1 MVVFS
6 DNIKACLALDNVEAF
21 YLLRITN
28 SDNSVIYAS
37 TTYFKDIV
45 LSNGYSYTAD
55 DLILAVDSPQI
66 SSSVDRE
73 QYKIVL
79 ADPTFAQ
86 GVSAST
92 GLVGKHLETRIGF
105 INRSATPGVTTFV
118 VGSSYNFN
126 GNTLPLSW
134 SYPGTITSTD
144 TATTT
149 TLTNTVIDQNLRLS
163 NISINPVSNYIIRM
177 RVKLVSGA
185 WEGVLFYTNTNHG
198 VSGAVGQYISIP
210 APTLGVWTTIDVD
223 VRTLIND
230 YLTGGTL
237 TALRFDLI
245 NASSASVAIDYIQFG
260 KAEDYGQPYLN
271 SSDTFI
277 VYKGRVESVSYA
289 IDTQEIGE
297 AKINITGSSPIVNLD
312 QKNSIYL
319 SRDYIRKQ
327 NASDSCCDQ
336 IFEGSGTLSLK
347 WGKK

>member
-1 MVVFS
+1 MVVLS
-6 DNIKACLALDNVEAF
+6 DNIKACLALDSVEAF

-28 SDNSVIYAS
+28 ADNSVIYAS

-55 DLILAVDSPQI
+55 DLIVAVDSPQI

-92 GLVGKHLETRIGF
+92 GLVGKYLETRIGF
-105 INRSATPGVTTFV
+105 INRSAAPGVTTFV
-118 VGSSYNFN
+118 TNLNYDFN
-126 GNTLPLSW
+126 GTLPSSW
-134 SYPGTITSTD
+134 AYPGTIVSTD
-144 TATTT
+144 AAATT

-163 NISINPVSNYIIRM
+163 GVSITPASNYLIRM

-185 WEGVLFYTNTNHG
+185 WEGNLFYTNTNHG
-198 VSGAVGQYISIP
+198 ESGTVGQYLSIP
-210 APTLGVWTTIDVD
+210 APTLGVWTTITVD
-223 VRTLIND
+223 ARSFVND
-230 YLTGGTL
+230 YFTGGTI
-237 TALRFDLI
+237 TALRFDFI
-245 NASSASVAIDYIQFG
+245 NASSASVAIDYIQIG

-271 SSDTFI
+271 ASDTFI
-277 VYKGRVESVSYA
+277 VYKGRVESVAYA

-312 QKNSIYL
+312 QKNAIYL

-336 IFEGSGTLSLK
+336 IFEGSGTLALK